1 MINDKFL
8 KPYNPEETE
17 NKIYKTWLDSGLFN
31 PDVCI
36 EKGFTK
42 ENAENFSIVLPPP
55 NVTGTLHTGHASML
69 AIEDIIVRFERMRGK
84 KTLWIPGTD
93 HAAIATQSKVEKILE
108 KEGVRKNDLGREEFL
123 KRVNAFAQDS
133 HDTIVSQCKKMGSS
147 LDWSREAF
155 TLDETRH
162 KAVFSAFKKMYEDG
176 LIYRKH
182 RIVNWD
188 PKGQTT
194 ISDDEVVR
202 EDRKSKMYTFKYSH
216 DFPFPI
222 ATTRPETK
230 LGDTAVAVHPEDPR
244 YKEFVGKEYSF
255 NFAGEDVKVKI
266 VADEAV
272 DPEFGVGAL
281 GVTPA
286 HSQTDWEIAERH
298 GLPIKQIINE
308 YGKIAVGMEGVK
320 DTKVEVARA
329 KVVEWLREQNLLIE
343 EKDIEQSVGTA
354 ERTGA
359 VIEPL
364 PKMQWWID
372 VSKPIKDGKS
382 LKEIMIEVVKDKQ
395 IEILPERFEK
405 TYFHW
410 IENLRDWNISRQIWY
425 GHRIPAW
432 YKDGEIKISMSS
444 PGEGWVQDEDTLDT
458 WFSSGLWTFS
468 TLLDP
473 EKYDED
479 LKSWLKNS
487 RDGIYHPTTLL
498 ETGYDIIF
506 FWVARMI
513 LMTTYL
519 VDEIPFKTVY
529 LHGLVRDKQGRKMS
543 KSLGNIIDPLDLI
556 KVYGADALRM
566 ALIVG
571 VGPGADNNLG
581 EDKVKAYGKF
591 ANKIWNAT
599 RFVIENTAGFDDS
612 QKPEILPAHKDFID
626 EWKNLTKEIT
636 KEMEEYKLYLVGEK
650 LYHFFWHRFADVII
664 EECKKDLNDSAK
676 YTLNFLLKEQLK
688 ALHPFMPF
696 ITEEIW
702 GLIHD
707 GNPEKL
713 LIIEAWPE

>member
-1 MINDKFL
+1 MNEKFL
-8 KPYNPEETE
+8 KPYSPQETE
-17 NKIYKTWLDSGLFN
+17 DKIYKIWEDSGFFN
-31 PDVCI
+31 PDVCVQ
-36 EKGFTK
+36 KGFIK
-42 ENAENFSIVLPPP
+42 ENAEKFSIVLPPP

-123 KRVNAFAQDS
+123 NRVNAFAQDS

-230 LGDTAVAVHPEDPR
+230 LGDTAVAVHPNDAR

-255 NFAGEDVKVKI
+255 NFAGENVTVKI

-308 YGKIAVGMEGVK
+308 YGKLTVGMEGVK

-343 EKDIEQSVGTA
+343 EKDVDQSVGTA

-359 VIEPL
+359 IIEPL

-372 VSKPIKDGKS
+372 VNKPIKDGKS

-432 YKDGEIKISMSS
+432 YKDGEIKISISS
-444 PGEGWVQDEDTLDT
+444 PGEGWTQDEDTLDT

-473 EKYDED
+473 KNYTED

-487 RDGIYHPTTLL
+487 RDSIYHPTTLL

-513 LMTTYL
+513 LMTKYL

-566 ALIVG
+566 AMIVG
-571 VGPGADNNLG
+571 VGPGQDNNLS

-612 QKPEILPAHKDFID
+612 QKPEILPAHQEYIN
-626 EWKNLTKEIT
+626 EWKNIVLEIT

-664 EECKKDLNDSAK
+664 EDCKKDLNDSAK

-696 ITEEIW
+696 VTEEIW
-702 GLIHD
+702 SLIH
-707 GNPEKL
+707 NEKPEKL
-713 LIIEAWPE
+713 LIIESWPI